1 MSPKAVLTAQVTTFA
16 ISETSILN
24 RCSIEDQLSIGGRAI
39 DLTRPELPK
48 DLEVYIDSLDE
59 QGRVTYISGYFELR
73 DTRLKFDAIGMEGY
87 GGPNIGATLS
97 EETLGALRQIGLN
110 HEDIDELITALQR
123 KIMEGEAHIELR
135 RNLEPSEDKT
145 EYKKQS
151 G

>member
-1 MSPKAVLTAQVTTFA
+1 M
-16 ISETSILN
+16 
-24 RCSIEDQLSIGGRAI
+24 
-39 DLTRPELPK
+39 TRPELPK

-87 GGPNIGATLS
+87 GGPNIAATLS

>member
-1 MSPKAVLTAQVTTFA
+1 
-16 ISETSILN
+16 LN
-24 RCSIEDQLSIGGRAI
+24 RCSIENQLSIGGRAI

>member
-1 MSPKAVLTAQVTTFA
+1 LSPKAVLTAQVTTFA
-16 ISETSILN
+16 ISETSILS
-24 RCSIEDQLSIGGRAI
+24 RCSIENQLSIGGRAI

>member
-1 MSPKAVLTAQVTTFA
+1 LSPKAVLTAQVTTFA
-16 ISETSILN
+16 ISETSILT
-24 RCSIEDQLSIGGRAI
+24 RCSIENQLSIGGRAI

>member
-16 ISETSILN
+16 ISETSILT
-24 RCSIEDQLSIGGRAI
+24 RCSIENQLSIGGRAI

-87 GGPNIGATLS
+87 GGPNIAATLS